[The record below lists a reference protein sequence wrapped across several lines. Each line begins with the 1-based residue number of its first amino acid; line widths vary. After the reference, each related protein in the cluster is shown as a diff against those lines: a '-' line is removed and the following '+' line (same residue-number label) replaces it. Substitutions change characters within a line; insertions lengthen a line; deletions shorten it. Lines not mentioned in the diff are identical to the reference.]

1 MVILDE
7 STSAMDVRSEE
18 RMYRLLQ
25 ERMPKPFTYISV
37 GTRPTLLSFHDLRLQ
52 LTKIQIDGGSNN
64 GYNLEPITSTQEEG
78 VSSAEVNIFFS
89 G

>member
-1 MVILDE
+1 
-7 STSAMDVRSEE
+7 MDVPSEE

-37 GTRPTLLSFHDLRLQ
+37 GHRPTLLSFHDLRLQ
-52 LTKIQIDGGSNN
+52 LTKIQIDGASNN